1 MPPTARSTRC
11 APVVTLS
18 DRLLSAYHGLW
29 LWVSE
34 GIGRARGARP
44 EEPAGALPLD
54 AVSEARIAVLRAR
67 YGSAFET
74 HQNALTALENY
85 ARLDLLDQAYRAWG
99 RLPPERRVM
108 HDVGCASFFYAAV
121 LHAIFRPSELSGFE
135 LEGYRRLQ
143 GGLNRAER
151 ALAYVREWPNT
162 EFVVADYT
170 QVHRTAGVITAFF
183 PFVTPQPVLAW
194 RLPLRVLAPERL
206 FARVRANLAPEGE
219 FLMVNHGE
227 AEAAIADVY
236 AHAAGLE
243 CRQRHIEVSPL
254 APRAQRAVVSRY
266 VHPPDDQPKA

>member
-1 MPPTARSTRC
+1 MRRASRSTHC

-18 DRLLSAYHGLW
+18 DRVLSAYHGLW

-34 GIGRARGARP
+34 GIGRVRGARP
-44 EEPAGALPLD
+44 EQPAGTLPLD
-54 AVSEARIAVLRAR
+54 AVSEARIAVLRTR
-67 YGSAFET
+67 YGVAFES

-108 HDVGCASFFYAAV
+108 HDVGCASFFYAGV
-121 LHAIFRPSELSGFE
+121 LHAVFRPSALSGFE

-151 ALAYVREWPNT
+151 ALAYVREWPAT

-170 QVHRTAGVITAFF
+170 KIHRPAGVITAFF

-227 AEAAIADVY
+227 AEAAIAAAY

-243 CRQRHIEVSPL
+243 CQQRHIETASL

-266 VHPPDDQPKA
+266 VHPPDDRPKA